1 VTDDLE
7 ATCDGIEEKSK
18 PEDHTQVL
26 YCWAW
31 HQWLCANCRIRRN
44 DAELKNSAAGPM
56 TTSEL
61 PLRL

>member
-1 VTDDLE
+1 MDDP
-7 ATCDGIEEKSK
+7 AAACDGIGEGSN
-18 PEDHTQVL
+18 PGDHTQVL

-31 HQWLCANCRIRRN
+31 NQYLCANCRIKRN
-44 DAELKNSAAGPM
+44 DAELKHSAAGPM